1 MGFPS
6 LCNVRGNK
14 AGPARL
20 WPSSPA
26 CHGPCSSCRSLDSP
40 GNLVSLYSLTL
51 NHSHKLHDAHAA
63 PNWWWN
69 WPWMQDATILFFFSI
84 PESKLPTQA
93 NDRDIR
99 MSAKSFSRTPWL
111 CTYLTGLSLKFDG
124 HKYTAHI
131 HDLHKYWWSMG
142 FCGNADRRSPTIL
155 CLCVFSLNG
164 FMTDR
169 CHTSLR
175 LDR

>member
-6 LCNVRGNK
+6 LCNVELRCK
-14 AGPARL
+14 SEEIKLVQLDFAHPAL
-20 WPSSPA
+20 HA
-26 CHGPCSSCRSLDSP
+26 MG
-40 GNLVSLYSLTL
+40 LVPVVEVWIHLGISFHYFHLTL
-51 NHSHKLHDAHAA
+51 NHSPKLHDAHAA

-84 PESKLPTQA
+84 PESKQPTKA
-93 NDRDIR
+93 NDRDVR

-111 CTYLTGLSLKFDG
+111 SPYLKGLSWKFDG

-131 HDLHKYWWSMG
+131 HDLHKYWWSMA
-142 FCGNADRRSPTIL
+142 F
-155 CLCVFSLNG
+155 CVFSLNG